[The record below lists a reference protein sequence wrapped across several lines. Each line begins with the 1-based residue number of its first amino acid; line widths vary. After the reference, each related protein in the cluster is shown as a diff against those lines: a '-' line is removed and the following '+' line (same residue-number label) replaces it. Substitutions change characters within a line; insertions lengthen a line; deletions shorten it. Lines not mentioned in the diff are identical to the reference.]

1 VRVEGVK
8 KESRKKRKR
17 KLEKEMSSI
26 NCNPIA
32 E

>member
-8 KESRKKRKR
+8 KESRKRKR